1 MAFRVMLRELDAL
14 DTVVVVTTI
23 SREEIMYKFAIAI
36 LLLSAPAFAD
46 NAIAD
51 PAALQKCPPI
61 GQTAKGELIYS
72 LDCKAIT
79 TDYTVG
85 ENKPNMAKTYMKDTV
100 IPKSGGEQTPEKT
113 PTTAAEVPKH

>member
-1 MAFRVMLRELDAL
+1 MDH
-14 DTVVVVTTI
+14 VVVTTTL
-23 SREEIMYKFAIAI
+23 SKEEIMYKFAIAI

-46 NAIAD
+46 D
-51 PAALQKCPPI
+51 RTVDLAALQKCPPI

-79 TDYTVG
+79 TNYTVG
-85 ENKPNMAKTYMKDTV
+85 ENQPNMPKTDMKDTV
-100 IPKSGGEQTPEKT
+100 IPKSGGEQTPETT